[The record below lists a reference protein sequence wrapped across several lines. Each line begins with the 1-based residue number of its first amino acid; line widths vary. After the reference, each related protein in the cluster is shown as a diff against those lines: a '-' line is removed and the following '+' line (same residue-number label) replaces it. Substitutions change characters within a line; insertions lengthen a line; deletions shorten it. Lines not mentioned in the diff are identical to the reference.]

1 MILSVAITTRAGR
14 ALVSRQFNRLTRTQV
29 EGHLGAFPKLLSRAN
44 QSYVETENI
53 RYVYQ
58 DLGDLY
64 FIVITTKDSNILE
77 DLDLLSLL
85 LDLTRQTL
93 ETQETEVNEQL
104 VLDSSLELIFAYD
117 ECIFDGYRQN
127 VTVSDVKTFLKMES
141 QEEDEFNRERKAKE
155 DKAREELRAKMQEIR
170 RQKRAAARSRDTAP
184 QPIAVTSV
192 VEAVEDVERPK
203 PIRRQAAGQ
212 AGMALQKRGSPRDRA
227 EQMILEEGLTARDRP
242 IPKAADVSAAFAGVS
257 VKLVEIMNAGLTMDG
272 RVEHME
278 LEGRLIAD
286 SSARGTFFIQLGKEA
301 NFGRFKTRHM
311 KQKDRKL
318 FPDKKQLQFDST
330 EPGETTLLGWRFTSV
345 GGKDLP
351 MSVNCWIPDPK
362 ERSTS
367 FGCEV
372 ELNDQTLVFAP
383 VVLAVPVR
391 KPRAAQVSR
400 ADGEIEVVE
409 KEGLL
414 KWSIPELSAENQTAE
429 LEFVVPP
436 SDSSFS
442 PITVEFES
450 ETLFSGFEV
459 VSVAAAQSD
468 GQPNFEEPVRYQ
480 VTKSLTAGQFQ
491 IT

>member
-1 MILSVAITTRAGR
+1 MMLSVAITTRAGR

-53 RYVYQ
+53 RYVSQ

-93 ETQETEVNEQL
+93 ETQDTQVNEQL

-127 VTVSDVKTFLKMES
+127 VTVSDVRTFLKMES
-141 QEEDEFNRERKAKE
+141 REEDEFNRERKAKE
-155 DKAREELRAKMQEIR
+155 DNAREELRAKMREIR
-170 RQKRAAARSRDTAP
+170 RQKRNAGSRRNAAP
-184 QPIAVTSV
+184 QPIAVTAV
-192 VEAVEDVERPK
+192 AEAVDDAERPK
-203 PIRRQAAGQ
+203 PPRRQPAGQ
-212 AGMALQKRGSPRDRA
+212 SGMALQKKGSPRDRA
-227 EQMILEEGLTARDRP
+227 KQMILEEGLSARDRP
-242 IPKAADVSAAFAGVS
+242 GPAVDAPAAFAGVS
-257 VKLVEIMNAGLTMDG
+257 VKFVEIMNAGLAMDG

-278 LEGRLIAD
+278 LEGRLIVD
-286 SSARGTFFIQLGKEA
+286 SSARGTFFIQLDKEA
-301 NFGRFKTRHM
+301 NSARFKTRHM

-351 MSVNCWIPDPK
+351 ISVNCWIPDPR

-372 ELNDQTLVFAP
+372 ELNDQALVFAP
-383 VVLAVPVR
+383 VVLGVPVR
-391 KPRAAQVSR
+391 KPRTAQIGR
-400 ADGEIEVVE
+400 ADGDIEIVE
-409 KEGLL
+409 KEGLI
-414 KWSIPELSAENQTAE
+414 KWTIPELSAENQTAE
-429 LEFVVPP
+429 LEFVIPAP
-436 SDSSFS
+436 DSSFS
-442 PITVEFES
+442 PITIEFES
-450 ETLFSGFEV
+450 ETLFAGFDV
-459 VSVAAAQSD
+459 VSVAAAQPG
-468 GQPNFEEPVRYQ
+468 GQPNFDEPVRYQ